1 MGDMTELANAP
12 QDETNDWKVK
22 PADTCE
28 GCGSHHGGPTAEILC
43 LRAWRAH
50 WQARA
55 ERAELRLGHVESEV
69 LELRAEVAPLR
80 QLRAEVAATPRW
92 KVPGT

>member
-1 MGDMTELANAP
+1 MTDLANAP
-12 QDETNDWKVK
+12 QDPTNDWKVK
-22 PADTCE
+22 SPNPCE

-55 ERAELRLGHVESEV
+55 ETAETRAGHLAEEVRELKE
-69 LELRAEVAPLR
+69 ELAPIR
-80 QLRAEVAATPRW
+80 KLRAEVAATPRW
-92 KVPGT
+92 RPPGT